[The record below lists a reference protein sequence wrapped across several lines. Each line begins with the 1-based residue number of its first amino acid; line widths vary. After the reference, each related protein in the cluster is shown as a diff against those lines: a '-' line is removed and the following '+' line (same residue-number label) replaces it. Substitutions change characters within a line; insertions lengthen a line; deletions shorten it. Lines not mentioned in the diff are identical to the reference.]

1 MRELRTA
8 VAGEAPPTFIRCA
21 KIKLTPRCNLRCLF
35 CNYWTM
41 NACPELGTARWREV
55 IAELASLGCAKIHF
69 SGGEPLLRSD
79 VFELLE
85 CCTAHGMRANLT
97 TNGTL
102 INQRDVAERLLATGV
117 RSVSISVDSPEP
129 RLHDRIRGRR
139 GALKATLRGIELLAD
154 VRARQR
160 HRVSLRINTVLTRR
174 NYTRLPE
181 ILRLAGELG
190 CQDVHP
196 MPVDERGPRRVR
208 LSAGEIEEYNTYIAP
223 QVQDL
228 RTRYGFPEA
237 QLLVWPFGTTEA
249 DRKLSKHGCYARRY
263 YKRHLCYAPWLH
275 TFIAWDGAVY
285 LCCMAR
291 GKTPPTGNVAGQ
303 RVAEVFTG
311 QAYETIRGQFRV
323 ARPKVCR
330 YCDNFIL
337 ENQQIEA
344 SLAPRSSSSAPAADA
359 APLV

>member
-1 MRELRTA
+1 MRELRAA
-8 VAGEAPPTFIRCA
+8 VAGSGPPSFIRCA
-21 KIKLTPRCNLRCLF
+21 KIKLTPRCNLRCIF
-35 CNYWTM
+35 CNYWGM
-41 NACPELGTARWREV
+41 GACPELGTARWRGILGEF
-55 IAELASLGCAKIHF
+55 ASLGCSKIHF
-69 SGGEPLLRSD
+69 SGGEPLLRTD
-79 VFELLE
+79 LFELLD

-102 INQRDVAERLLATGV
+102 INSRDTAERLLATGV
-117 RSVSISVDSPEP
+117 RSISISVDSPEP
-129 RLHDRIRGRR
+129 RLHDRIRGHR
-139 GALKATLRGIELLAD
+139 GALTATLRGIELLVA
-154 VRARQR
+154 VRAKRGYR
-160 HRVSLRINTVLTRR
+160 SGLRINTVLTRH

-181 ILRLAGELG
+181 VLRLAAELG

-196 MPVDERGPRRVR
+196 MPVDERGPRRAR
-208 LSAGEIEEYNTYIAP
+208 LSAGQIEEYNTYIAP

-228 RTRYGFPEA
+228 RARYGFPEA
-237 QLLVWPFGTTEA
+237 PQLVWPFGTTEA

-275 TFIAWDGAVY
+275 TFIAWDGSVY

-291 GKTPPTGNVAGQ
+291 GKTPPMGDVGRQTVAD
-303 RVAEVFTG
+303 VFAG
-311 QAYETIRGQFRV
+311 AAYEAVRDKFRA

-344 SLAPRSSSSAPAADA
+344 SLAANSSSSARAADA
-359 APLV
+359 APLA